1 MTSHRKPLTD
11 LAVSSAKSTDRQY
24 EIPDG
29 KVTGLSL
36 RVAPGGARTF
46 ALRYRTATGEQRR
59 LTLGRYPVVTLAHAR
74 DLAMRAL
81 AAVADGEDPAKTKR
95 TARAAGRAG
104 NPTTLADLIEICL
117 KAARTGHHRPNGQ
130 PQRQSTLA
138 LEHDAFER
146 LIKPRLGEVPIADLT
161 QSSLQAFLD
170 DIYAITPAGARNC
183 HALIRL
189 AFNVAIRRELTTLR
203 NPAQFISLPR
213 APTRERVLNDEELG
227 TVWRATE
234 IPAPVPGTQCWRPAP
249 VSPSAWRWSPSS
261 AAARSSASMPA
272 SSTATS
278 ACGRFPASAPRT
290 TGRTSCRSPSW
301 RSSSS
306 TRPSPSPAS
315 NAWQGYAFPS
325 PRGATPIT
333 RHALSHAVGRLMAAI
348 GIADATAHDFRRTGA
363 TNLTGE
369 RLRVP
374 RFIVS
379 RVLNQISDTG
389 GAAAVTSVYDRNEY
403 LSEKRQALDAWASRL
418 HDIVSGEK
426 RASNI
431 VSLGG

>member
-1 MTSHRKPLTD
+1 MTSRRKPLTD
-11 LAVSSAKSTDRQY
+11 LAVSGAKSTDRQY

-36 RVAPGGARTF
+36 RIAPGGAKTF
-46 ALRYRTATGEQRR
+46 ALRYRTGTGEQRR

-81 AAVADGEDPAKTKR
+81 AAVADGEDPAKAKR

-104 NPTTLADLIEICL
+104 KPTTLADLIEICL
-117 KAARTGHHRPNGQ
+117 KTARTGHHRPNGQ

-170 DIYAITPAGARNC
+170 DIYAITPAGARHC

-213 APTRERVLNDEELG
+213 APTRERVLNDDELG
-227 TVWRATE
+227 AVWRATE
-234 IPAPVPGTQCWRPAP
+234 IPATVSRLSLAPLAPGTRLAIRLAMVTLQRGGE
-249 VSPSAWRWSPSS
+249 VVGIH
-261 AAARSSASMPA
+261 ARELDRDKRLWTLPGERAKNHRAHVVPLSDLAIELLDQAFAFAGS
-272 SSTATS
+272 
-278 ACGRFPASAPRT
+278 
-290 TGRTSCRSPSW
+290 
-301 RSSSS
+301 
-306 TRPSPSPAS
+306 S

-333 RHALSHAVGRLMAAI
+333 RHCPVGR
-348 GIADATAHDFRRTGA
+348 RRPPDG
-363 TNLTGE
+363 
-369 RLRVP
+369 RP
-374 RFIVS
+374 RHC
-379 RVLNQISDTG
+379 R
-389 GAAAVTSVYDRNEY
+389 RH
-403 LSEKRQALDAWASRL
+403 RP
-418 HDIVSGEK
+418 
-426 RASNI
+426 
-431 VSLGG
+431 